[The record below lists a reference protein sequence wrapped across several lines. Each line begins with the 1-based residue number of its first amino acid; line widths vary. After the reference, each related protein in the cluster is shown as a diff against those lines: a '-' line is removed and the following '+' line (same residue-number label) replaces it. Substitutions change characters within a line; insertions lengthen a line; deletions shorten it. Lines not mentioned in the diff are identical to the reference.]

1 VGGGT
6 AARPAGGG
14 PGQAT
19 CEILTSALGPLDP
32 NLLGPVIELDQITL
46 VITAES
52 GPGNL
57 LGAIAG
63 LLDGSLDPGN
73 LLDRIL
79 RILRRA

>member
-1 VGGGT
+1 M
-6 AARPAGGG
+6 
-14 PGQAT
+14 
-19 CEILTSALGPLDP
+19 ALGPLDP

-63 LLDGSLDPGN
+63 LLDGG
-73 LLDRIL
+73 LDRGDLHNRLL
-79 RILRRA
+79 RVLQRA